1 MERIISSA
9 FVALIPTHKIILVS
23 GPKNTGKPAFMEAAL
38 SKYKNKHQKIEL
50 GEERIR
56 EEINKLSL
64 AELLWLGNQ
73 SDHMLLCECEHLVLL
88 QEFLDEVLNGKV
100 NASIMLTASTQPK
113 IEEELLEALAYQG
126 AHFYL
131 PPPTFYEYTIET
143 SLPIESKGID
153 QRLIYGNYHS
163 LNTQKIVKEEGLN
176 ETINKIVEANFSASN
191 RINKS
196 AVLLLT
202 IQVLAN
208 HIGQPISY
216 NQIAT
221 FIGVDNETIERYISL
236 LCQSHVLYRL
246 PTYST
251 DKKYELK
258 KTNIFIFLDNGI
270 RNASINN
277 FNDLLMRMDIDALWM
292 NWLIAERIKWN
303 KMNMVV
309 AEYFFWR
316 SHTRQQVDFIEC
328 NAKGMQGYK
337 FKYNKKKPLKKPP
350 LFQNHYPDIP
360 VHTVNTGTYFSF
372 LSKR

>member
-1 MERIISSA
+1 MERRIYSA

-23 GPKNTGKPAFMEAAL
+23 GPKNSGKSAFIERVF
-38 SKYKNKHQKIEL
+38 SEKNLEFQKIEL
-50 GEERIR
+50 GEASIR
-56 EEINKLSL
+56 QEINKLSM

-73 SDHMLLCECEHLVLL
+73 NDHMLLCECEHLVLL
-88 QEFLDEVLNGKV
+88 QEFLNEVLDGKV
-100 NASIMLTASTQPK
+100 NASIMLTSSNPPK

-131 PPPTFYEYTIET
+131 PPPTFYEYTNET

-153 QRLIYGNYHS
+153 QRLIYGNYYS
-163 LNTQKIVKEEGLN
+163 LSKHKIDKEEGLN
-176 ETINKIVEANFSASN
+176 QTINNIVSANFSASN

-196 AVLLLT
+196 EVLLRT

-208 HIGQPISY
+208 HIGQPLSY

-236 LCQSHVLYRL
+236 LCKSHVLYRL
-246 PTYST
+246 PSYST
-251 DKKYELK
+251 EKKYELK
-258 KTNIFIFLDNGI
+258 KTNVFIFLDNGI

-277 FNDLLMRMDIDALWM
+277 FNDLLMRVDIDALWM

-303 KMNMVV
+303 KINNVM

-328 NAKGMQGYK
+328 NIKGMEGYK
-337 FKYNKKKPLKKPP
+337 FKYNKKKALKKPP

-372 LSKR
+372 LTKK